1 MEVKTKKRGRPLGS
15 TKKTDVAT
23 SYMFQ
28 TNLEKQIEGAPI
40 NRNSNRGWVNWGLRN
55 DYAIKLS
62 ELYFNSIVHKS
73 CVDFGVTAVVGDGVD
88 YQAMNM
94 DKTEVMPNQYQ
105 TWDEFIRCLVL
116 DYILYGSYAF
126 QIIRNKDGRT
136 FSYYHQ
142 PISSVRCSPRD
153 EEGNITSY
161 WLCQDWTATGKYPP
175 IEIPRFGFQEEDTIN
190 SGKPYLFVY
199 ETYTPDLDY
208 YSTPK
213 YVGALK
219 AIMTE
224 LELIRYDLRSV
235 KNNFSANGFLVL
247 PRVESDEERRDL
259 LNNIKNSFVG
269 ADNANA
275 LVVTFSNGDENDSN
289 VAKFVKIDKDS
300 NNVNLFAESNQ
311 RNIDRIVTAHRIPS
325 KALIGM
331 PIDGATLGGGG
342 NEVNVAWN
350 LYNKTVAT
358 EYRNAILTT
367 INKMFSLNGVDTEI
381 VLKPLDFN
389 LTDEEDKVTTPAI
402 HNIAPIGEVKKN
414 NIEEKVVNK
423 DEQR

>member
-1 MEVKTKKRGRPLGS
+1 MAKRGRPKGS
-15 TKKTDVAT
+15 IKKEPIAT
-23 SYMFQ
+23 YMLQ
-28 TNLEKQIEGAPI
+28 TNFEKQMEGAPI
-40 NRNSNRGWVNWGLRN
+40 NKNSNRGWINWGNRN
-55 DYAIKLS
+55 DYPIKLS

-73 CVDFGVTAVVGDGVD
+73 CVDFGVTAILGDGID
-88 YQAMNM
+88 YQSMNM
-94 DKTEVMPNQYQ
+94 NETEVMPNNLQ
-105 TWDEFIRCLVL
+105 TWDELIRCLAL

-175 IEIPRFGFQEEDTIN
+175 IEIPRFGFQEEETIN
-190 SGKPYLFVY
+190 SGKPYLFVF
-199 ETYTPDLDY
+199 ESYTPDLDY
-208 YSTPK
+208 YTTPK
-213 YVGALK
+213 YVGGIK

-224 LELIRYDLRSV
+224 LELIRYDLRAV

-247 PRVESDEERRDL
+247 PRVESDEERREL

-269 ADNANA
+269 ADNANS

-300 NNVNLFAESNQ
+300 NNVNLFSESNS

-367 INKMFSLNGVDTEI
+367 INKMFALNGVDTQLI
-381 VLKPLDFN
+381 LKPLDFN
-389 LTDEEDKVTTPAI
+389 LTDEEDKVTTPMI
-402 HNIAPIGEVKKN
+402 NKIGYDTIKKN
-414 NIEEKVVNK
+414 NDIEEKVVNK
-423 DEQR
+423 DEQRN

>member
-1 MEVKTKKRGRPLGS
+1 MAKRGRPKGS
-15 TKKTDVAT
+15 IKKEPIAT
-23 SYMFQ
+23 YMLQANF
-28 TNLEKQIEGAPI
+28 EKQMEGAPI
-40 NRNSNRGWVNWGLRN
+40 NRNSNRGWVNWGNRN
-55 DYAIKLS
+55 DYPIKLS

-73 CVDFGVTAVVGDGVD
+73 CVDFGVTAILGDGID

-94 DKTEVMPNQYQ
+94 NETEVMPNNLQ
-105 TWDEFIRCLVL
+105 TWDELIRCLAL

-175 IEIPRFGFQEEDTIN
+175 IEIPRFGFQEEETIN

-199 ETYTPDLDY
+199 ESYTPDLDY
-208 YSTPK
+208 YTTPK
-213 YVGALK
+213 YVGGIK

-224 LELIRYDLRSV
+224 LELIRYDLRAV

-247 PRVESDEERRDL
+247 PRVESDEERREL

-269 ADNANA
+269 ADNANS

-300 NNVNLFAESNQ
+300 NNVNLFSESNS

-350 LYNKTVAT
+350 LFNKTVAT

-367 INKMFSLNGVDTEI
+367 INKMFALNGVDTQLM
-381 VLKPLDFN
+381 LKPLDFN
-389 LTDEEDKVTTPAI
+389 LTDEEDKVTTPMI
-402 HNIAPIGEVKKN
+402 NKIGYDTIKKN
-414 NIEEKVVNK
+414 NDIEEKVVNK
-423 DEQR
+423 DEQRN

>member
-1 MEVKTKKRGRPLGS
+1 MAKRGRPKGS
-15 TKKTDVAT
+15 IKKEPIAT
-23 SYMFQ
+23 YMLQ
-28 TNLEKQIEGAPI
+28 TNFEKQMEGAPI
-40 NRNSNRGWVNWGLRN
+40 NRNSNRGWVNWGNKN
-55 DYAIKLS
+55 DYPIKLS

-73 CVDFGVTAVVGDGVD
+73 CVDFGVTAILGDGID
-88 YQAMNM
+88 YQSMNM
-94 DKTEVMPNQYQ
+94 NETEMMPNNLQ
-105 TWDEFIRCLVL
+105 TWDELIRCLAL

-175 IEIPRFGFQEEDTIN
+175 IEIPRFGFQEEETIN

-199 ETYTPDLDY
+199 ESYTPDLDY
-208 YSTPK
+208 YTTPK
-213 YVGALK
+213 YVGGIK

-224 LELIRYDLRSV
+224 LELIRYDLRAV

-247 PRVESDEERRDL
+247 PRVESDEERREL

-269 ADNANA
+269 ADNANS

-300 NNVNLFAESNQ
+300 NNVNLFSESNN

-367 INKMFSLNGVDTEI
+367 INKMFALNGVDTQLI
-381 VLKPLDFN
+381 LKPLDFN
-389 LTDEEDKVTTPAI
+389 LTDEEDKVTTPMI
-402 HNIAPIGEVKKN
+402 NKIGYDTIKKN
-414 NIEEKVVNK
+414 NDIEEKVVNK
-423 DEQR
+423 DEQRN

>member
-28 TNLEKQIEGAPI
+28 ANFEKQIEGAPI

-55 DYAIKLS
+55 DYPIKLS

-88 YQAMNM
+88 YAAMNM

-175 IEIPRFGFQEEDTIN
+175 IEIPRFGFQEEETIN

-213 YVGALK
+213 YIGALK

-350 LYNKTVAT
+350 LYNKTIAT
-358 EYRNAILTT
+358 EYRNAVLTT
-367 INKMFSLNGVDTEI
+367 INKMFALNGVDTELI
-381 VLKPLDFN
+381 LKPLDFN

-402 HNIAPIGEVKKN
+402 HNIAPIGEVNKN

>member
-1 MEVKTKKRGRPLGS
+1 MAKRGRPKGS
-15 TKKTDVAT
+15 IKKEPIAT
-23 SYMFQ
+23 YMLQ
-28 TNLEKQIEGAPI
+28 TNFEKQMEGAPI
-40 NRNSNRGWVNWGLRN
+40 NRNSNRGWVNWGNRN
-55 DYAIKLS
+55 DYPIKLS

-73 CVDFGVTAVVGDGVD
+73 CVDFGVTAILGDGID
-88 YQAMNM
+88 YQSMNM
-94 DKTEVMPNQYQ
+94 NETEVMPNNLQ
-105 TWDEFIRCLVL
+105 TWDELIRCLAL

-175 IEIPRFGFQEEDTIN
+175 IEIPRFGFQEEETIN

-199 ETYTPDLDY
+199 ESYTPDLDY
-208 YSTPK
+208 YTTPK
-213 YVGALK
+213 YVGGIK

-224 LELIRYDLRSV
+224 LELIRYDLRAV

-247 PRVESDEERRDL
+247 PRVESDEERREL

-269 ADNANA
+269 ADNANS

-300 NNVNLFAESNQ
+300 NNVNLFSESNN

-367 INKMFSLNGVDTEI
+367 INKMFALNGVDTQLI
-381 VLKPLDFN
+381 LKPLDFN
-389 LTDEEDKVTTPAI
+389 LTDEEDKVTTPMI
-402 HNIAPIGEVKKN
+402 NKIGYDTIKKN
-414 NIEEKVVNK
+414 NDIEEKVVNK
-423 DEQR
+423 DEQRN

>member
-1 MEVKTKKRGRPLGS
+1 MAKRGRPKGS
-15 TKKTDVAT
+15 IKKEPIAT
-23 SYMFQ
+23 YMLQ
-28 TNLEKQIEGAPI
+28 TNFEKQMEGAPI
-40 NRNSNRGWVNWGLRN
+40 NKNSNRGWINWGNRN
-55 DYAIKLS
+55 DYPIKLS

-73 CVDFGVTAVVGDGVD
+73 CVDFGVTAIVGDGID

-94 DKTEVMPNQYQ
+94 NETEVMPNNLQ
-105 TWDEFIRCLVL
+105 TWDELIRCLAL

-175 IEIPRFGFQEEDTIN
+175 IEIPRFGFQEEETIN

-199 ETYTPDLDY
+199 ESYTPDLDY
-208 YSTPK
+208 YTTPK
-213 YVGALK
+213 YVGGIK

-224 LELIRYDLRSV
+224 LELIRYDLRAV

-247 PRVESDEERRDL
+247 PRVESDEERREL

-269 ADNANA
+269 ADNANS

-289 VAKFVKIDKDS
+289 VAKFLKIDKDS
-300 NNVNLFAESNQ
+300 NNVNFFSESNN

-350 LYNKTVAT
+350 LFNKTVAT

-367 INKMFSLNGVDTEI
+367 INKMFALNGVDTEL

-389 LTDEEDKVTTPAI
+389 LTDEEDKVTTPMI
-402 HNIAPIGEVKKN
+402 NKIGYDTIKKN
-414 NIEEKVVNK
+414 NDIEEKVVNK
-423 DEQR
+423 DEQRN

>member
-1 MEVKTKKRGRPLGS
+1 M
-15 TKKTDVAT
+15 
-23 SYMFQ
+23 
-28 TNLEKQIEGAPI
+28 
-40 NRNSNRGWVNWGLRN
+40 
-55 DYAIKLS
+55 
-62 ELYFNSIVHKS
+62 YFNSIVHKS
-73 CVDFGVTAVVGDGVD
+73 CVDFIVTSIVGDGVD
-88 YQAMNM
+88 YNKMNM
-94 DKTEVMPNQYQ
+94 NKTEYMPNYTQ
-105 TWDEFIRCLVL
+105 TWDDFIRCLAL
-116 DYILYGSYAF
+116 DYVLYGSYAF

-161 WLCQDWTATGKYPP
+161 WLCQDWTAVGKYPP
-175 IEIPRFGFQEEDTIN
+175 IEIPRFGFQEEETIK

-208 YSTPK
+208 YTTPK

-247 PRVESDEERRDL
+247 PRIESDEERREL

-269 ADNANA
+269 ADNANS
-275 LVVTFSNGDENDSN
+275 LVITFSNGDENDSN

-300 NNVNLFAESNQ
+300 NNVNLFSESNA

-331 PIDGATLGGGG
+331 PSDGASLGGDG
-342 NEVNVAWN
+342 NQLNVSWN
-350 LYNKTVAT
+350 LFNKTVAT

-367 INKMFSLNGVDTEI
+367 INKMFAMNGVDTEI

-389 LTDEEDKVTTPAI
+389 LTDEQDKVTTPTI
-402 HNIAPIGEVKKN
+402 NKIGYDQIKN
-414 NIEEKVVNK
+414 NYIEEKVVNE
-423 DEQR
+423 DE

>member
-1 MEVKTKKRGRPLGS
+1 MAEVKRRGRPKG
-15 TKKTDVAT
+15 TVKKEPLAT
-23 SYMFQ
+23 YMLQ
-28 TNLEKQIEGAPI
+28 TNFEKQLEGAPI
-40 NRNSNRGWVNWGLRN
+40 NRNSNRGYVNWGLRN
-55 DYAIKLS
+55 DYPIKLS

-88 YQAMNM
+88 YAAMNM

-142 PISSVRCSPRD
+142 SISSVRCSPRD

-175 IEIPRFGFQEEDTIN
+175 IEIPRFGFQEEETIN

-219 AIMTE
+219 VIMTE
-224 LELIRYDLRSV
+224 IELIRYDLRSV

-247 PRVESDEERRDL
+247 PRVESDEERREL

-331 PIDGATLGGGG
+331 PIDGAKLGGGG

-350 LYNKTVAT
+350 LYNKTIAT
-358 EYRNAILTT
+358 EYRNAVLTT
-367 INKMFSLNGVDTEI
+367 INKMFALNGVDTEL

-389 LTDEEDKVTTPAI
+389 LIDEEDKVTTPAI
-402 HNIAPIGEVKKN
+402 HNIVPIGEVKKN

-423 DEQR
+423 DEQQR

>member
-1 MEVKTKKRGRPLGS
+1 MAKRGRPKGS
-15 TKKTDVAT
+15 IKKEPIAT
-23 SYMFQ
+23 YMLQ
-28 TNLEKQIEGAPI
+28 TNFEKQMEGAPI
-40 NRNSNRGWVNWGLRN
+40 NKNSNRGWINWGNRN
-55 DYAIKLS
+55 DYPIKLS

-73 CVDFGVTAVVGDGVD
+73 CVDFGVTAILGDGVD
-88 YQAMNM
+88 YQSMNM
-94 DKTEVMPNQYQ
+94 NETEVMHNNLQ
-105 TWDEFIRCLVL
+105 TWDELIRCLAL

-175 IEIPRFGFQEEDTIN
+175 IEIPRFGFQEEETIN

-199 ETYTPDLDY
+199 ESYTPDLDY
-208 YSTPK
+208 YTTPK
-213 YVGALK
+213 YVGGIK

-224 LELIRYDLRSV
+224 LELIRYDLRAV

-247 PRVESDEERRDL
+247 PRVESDEERREL

-269 ADNANA
+269 ADNANS

-300 NNVNLFAESNQ
+300 NNVNLFSESNN

-342 NEVNVAWN
+342 NQVNVAWN
-350 LYNKTVAT
+350 LFNKTVAT

-367 INKMFSLNGVDTEI
+367 INKMFALNGVDTQLI
-381 VLKPLDFN
+381 LKPLDFN
-389 LTDEEDKVTTPAI
+389 LTDEEDKVTTPMI
-402 HNIAPIGEVKKN
+402 NKIGYDTIKKN
-414 NIEEKVVNK
+414 NDIEEKVVNK
-423 DEQR
+423 DEQRN

>member
-28 TNLEKQIEGAPI
+28 ANFEKQIEGAPI
-40 NRNSNRGWVNWGLRN
+40 NRNSNRGYVNWGLRN
-55 DYAIKLS
+55 DYPIKLS

-94 DKTEVMPNQYQ
+94 NKTEVMPNQYQ

-175 IEIPRFGFQEEDTIN
+175 IEIPRFGFQEEETIN

-350 LYNKTVAT
+350 LYNATVAT
-358 EYRNAILTT
+358 EYRNVILTT
-367 INKMFSLNGVDTEI
+367 INKMFALNGVDTQLM
-381 VLKPLDFN
+381 LKPLDFN
-389 LTDEEDKVTTPAI
+389 LTDKTDTTTNKQSLPLI
-402 HNIAPIGEVKKN
+402 N
-414 NIEEKVVNK
+414 NINTEEKVVNK
-423 DEQR
+423 STDNL

>member
-28 TNLEKQIEGAPI
+28 ANFEKQIEGAPI

-55 DYAIKLS
+55 DYPIKLS

-175 IEIPRFGFQEEDTIN
+175 IEIPRFGFQEEETIN

-350 LYNKTVAT
+350 LYNKTIAT
-358 EYRNAILTT
+358 EYRNAVLTT
-367 INKMFSLNGVDTEI
+367 INKMFALNGVDTEL

-402 HNIAPIGEVKKN
+402 HNIAPIGEVNKN

>member
-1 MEVKTKKRGRPLGS
+1 MAKRGRPKGS
-15 TKKTDVAT
+15 IKKEPIAT
-23 SYMFQ
+23 YMLQSNF
-28 TNLEKQIEGAPI
+28 EKQMEGAPI
-40 NRNSNRGWVNWGLRN
+40 NKNSNRGWVNWGNRN
-55 DYAIKLS
+55 DYPIKLS

-73 CVDFGVTAVVGDGVD
+73 CVDFGVTAILGDGID

-94 DKTEVMPNQYQ
+94 NETEVMPNNLQ
-105 TWDEFIRCLVL
+105 TWDELIRCLAL

-175 IEIPRFGFQEEDTIN
+175 IEIPRFGFQEEETIN

-199 ETYTPDLDY
+199 ESYTPDLDY
-208 YSTPK
+208 YTTPK
-213 YVGALK
+213 YVGGIK

-224 LELIRYDLRSV
+224 LELIRYDLRAV

-247 PRVESDEERRDL
+247 PRVESDEERREL

-269 ADNANA
+269 ADNANS

-300 NNVNLFAESNQ
+300 NNVNLFSESNS

-367 INKMFSLNGVDTEI
+367 INKMFALNGVDTQLI
-381 VLKPLDFN
+381 LKPLDFN
-389 LTDEEDKVTTPAI
+389 LTDEEDKVTTPMI
-402 HNIAPIGEVKKN
+402 NKIGYDTIKKN
-414 NIEEKVVNK
+414 NDIEEKVVNK
-423 DEQR
+423 DEQRN

>member
-1 MEVKTKKRGRPLGS
+1 MAKRGRPKGS
-15 TKKTDVAT
+15 IKKEPIAT
-23 SYMFQ
+23 YMLQ
-28 TNLEKQIEGAPI
+28 TNFEKQMEGAPI
-40 NRNSNRGWVNWGLRN
+40 NRNSNRGWVNWGNRN
-55 DYAIKLS
+55 DYPIKLS

-73 CVDFGVTAVVGDGVD
+73 CVDFGVTAILGDGID
-88 YQAMNM
+88 YQSMNM
-94 DKTEVMPNQYQ
+94 NETEMMPNNLQ
-105 TWDEFIRCLVL
+105 TWDELIRCLAL

-175 IEIPRFGFQEEDTIN
+175 IEIPRFGFQEEETIN

-199 ETYTPDLDY
+199 ESYTPDLDY
-208 YSTPK
+208 YTTPK
-213 YVGALK
+213 YVGGIK

-224 LELIRYDLRSV
+224 LELIRYDLRAV

-247 PRVESDEERRDL
+247 PRVESDEERREL

-269 ADNANA
+269 ADNANS

-300 NNVNLFAESNQ
+300 NNVNLFSESNN

-367 INKMFSLNGVDTEI
+367 INKMFALNGVDTQLI
-381 VLKPLDFN
+381 LKPLDFN
-389 LTDEEDKVTTPAI
+389 LTDEEDKVTTPMI
-402 HNIAPIGEVKKN
+402 NKIGYDTIKKN
-414 NIEEKVVNK
+414 NDIEEKVVNK
-423 DEQR
+423 DEQRN

>member
-28 TNLEKQIEGAPI
+28 TNFEKQIEGAPI

-55 DYAIKLS
+55 DYVIKLS

-175 IEIPRFGFQEEDTIN
+175 IEIPRFGFQEEETIN

-358 EYRNAILTT
+358 EYRNAVLTT
-367 INKMFSLNGVDTEI
+367 INKMFALNGVDTEL

-402 HNIAPIGEVKKN
+402 HNIAPIAEVNKN

>member
-1 MEVKTKKRGRPLGS
+1 MAKRGRPKGS
-15 TKKTDVAT
+15 IKKEPIAT
-23 SYMFQ
+23 YMLQ
-28 TNLEKQIEGAPI
+28 TNFEKQMEGAPI
-40 NRNSNRGWVNWGLRN
+40 NKNSNRGWINWGNRN
-55 DYAIKLS
+55 DYPIKLS

-73 CVDFGVTAVVGDGVD
+73 CVDFGVTAILGDGID
-88 YQAMNM
+88 YQSMNM
-94 DKTEVMPNQYQ
+94 NETEVMPNNLQ
-105 TWDEFIRCLVL
+105 TWDELIRCLAL

-175 IEIPRFGFQEEDTIN
+175 IEIPRFGFQEEETIN

-199 ETYTPDLDY
+199 ESYTPDLDY
-208 YSTPK
+208 YTTPK
-213 YVGALK
+213 YVGGIK

-224 LELIRYDLRSV
+224 LELIRYDLRAV

-247 PRVESDEERRDL
+247 PRVESDEERREL

-269 ADNANA
+269 ADNANS

-300 NNVNLFAESNQ
+300 NNVNLFSESNN

-350 LYNKTVAT
+350 LFNKTVAT

-367 INKMFSLNGVDTEI
+367 INKMFALNGVDTQLI
-381 VLKPLDFN
+381 LKPLDFN
-389 LTDEEDKVTTPAI
+389 LTDEEDKVTTPMI
-402 HNIAPIGEVKKN
+402 NKIGYDTIKKN
-414 NIEEKVVNK
+414 NDIEEKVVNK
-423 DEQR
+423 DEQRN

>member
-1 MEVKTKKRGRPLGS
+1 MAKRGRPKGS
-15 TKKTDVAT
+15 IKKEPIAT
-23 SYMFQ
+23 YMLQ
-28 TNLEKQIEGAPI
+28 TNFEKQMEGAPI
-40 NRNSNRGWVNWGLRN
+40 NKNSNRGWVNWGNRN
-55 DYAIKLS
+55 DYPIKLS

-73 CVDFGVTAVVGDGVD
+73 CVDFGVTAILGDGID

-94 DKTEVMPNQYQ
+94 NETEVMPNNLQ
-105 TWDEFIRCLVL
+105 TWDELIRCLAL

-175 IEIPRFGFQEEDTIN
+175 IEIPRFGFQEEETIN
-190 SGKPYLFVY
+190 SGKPYLFVF
-199 ETYTPDLDY
+199 ESYTPDLDY
-208 YSTPK
+208 YTTPK
-213 YVGALK
+213 YVGGIK

-224 LELIRYDLRSV
+224 LELIRYDLRAV

-247 PRVESDEERRDL
+247 PRVESDEERREL

-269 ADNANA
+269 ADNANS

-300 NNVNLFAESNQ
+300 NNVNLFSESNS

-325 KALIGM
+325 KSLIGM

-367 INKMFSLNGVDTEI
+367 INKMFALNGVDTQLI
-381 VLKPLDFN
+381 LKPLDFN
-389 LTDEEDKVTTPAI
+389 LTDEEDKVTTPMI
-402 HNIAPIGEVKKN
+402 NKIGYDTIKKN
-414 NIEEKVVNK
+414 NDIEEKVVNK
-423 DEQR
+423 DEQRN

>member
-1 MEVKTKKRGRPLGS
+1 MAKRGRPKGS
-15 TKKTDVAT
+15 IKKEPIAT
-23 SYMFQ
+23 YMLQ
-28 TNLEKQIEGAPI
+28 TNFEKQMEGAPI
-40 NRNSNRGWVNWGLRN
+40 NKNSNRGWINWGNRN
-55 DYAIKLS
+55 DYPIKLS

-73 CVDFGVTAVVGDGVD
+73 CVDFGVTAILGDGVD
-88 YQAMNM
+88 YQSMNM
-94 DKTEVMPNQYQ
+94 NETEVMPNNLQ
-105 TWDEFIRCLVL
+105 TWDELIRCLAL

-175 IEIPRFGFQEEDTIN
+175 IEIPRFGFQEEETIN

-199 ETYTPDLDY
+199 ESYTPDLDY
-208 YSTPK
+208 YTTPK
-213 YVGALK
+213 YVGGIK

-224 LELIRYDLRSV
+224 LELIRYDLRAV

-247 PRVESDEERRDL
+247 PRVESDEERREL

-269 ADNANA
+269 ADNANS

-300 NNVNLFAESNQ
+300 NNVNLFSESNN

-342 NEVNVAWN
+342 NQVNVAWN
-350 LYNKTVAT
+350 LFNKTVAT

-367 INKMFSLNGVDTEI
+367 INKMFALNGVDTQLI
-381 VLKPLDFN
+381 LKPLDFN
-389 LTDEEDKVTTPAI
+389 LTDEEDKVTTPMI
-402 HNIAPIGEVKKN
+402 NKIGYDTIKKN
-414 NIEEKVVNK
+414 NDIEEKVVNK
-423 DEQR
+423 DEQRN

>member
-1 MEVKTKKRGRPLGS
+1 MAKRGRPKGS
-15 TKKTDVAT
+15 IKKEPIAT
-23 SYMFQ
+23 YMLQ
-28 TNLEKQIEGAPI
+28 TNFEKQMEGAPI
-40 NRNSNRGWVNWGLRN
+40 NKNSNRGWVNWGNRN
-55 DYAIKLS
+55 DYPIKLS

-73 CVDFGVTAVVGDGVD
+73 CVDFGVTAILGDGVD

-94 DKTEVMPNQYQ
+94 NETEVMPNNLQ
-105 TWDEFIRCLVL
+105 TWDELIRCLAL

-175 IEIPRFGFQEEDTIN
+175 IEIPRFGFQEEETIN

-199 ETYTPDLDY
+199 ESYTPDLDY
-208 YSTPK
+208 YTTPK
-213 YVGALK
+213 YVGGIK

-224 LELIRYDLRSV
+224 LELIRYDLRAV

-247 PRVESDEERRDL
+247 PRVESDEERREL

-269 ADNANA
+269 ADNANS

-300 NNVNLFAESNQ
+300 NNVNLFSESNN

-350 LYNKTVAT
+350 LFNKTVAT

-367 INKMFSLNGVDTEI
+367 INKMFALNGVDTQLI
-381 VLKPLDFN
+381 LKPLDFN
-389 LTDEEDKVTTPAI
+389 LTDEVDKVTTPMI
-402 HNIAPIGEVKKN
+402 NKIGYDTIKKN
-414 NIEEKVVNK
+414 NDIEEKVVNK
-423 DEQR
+423 DEQRN

>member
-1 MEVKTKKRGRPLGS
+1 MAKRGRPKGS
-15 TKKTDVAT
+15 IKKEPIAT
-23 SYMFQ
+23 YMLQ
-28 TNLEKQIEGAPI
+28 TNFEKQMEGAPI
-40 NRNSNRGWVNWGLRN
+40 NKNSNRGWVNWGNRN
-55 DYAIKLS
+55 DYPIKLS

-73 CVDFGVTAVVGDGVD
+73 CVDFGVTAILGDGID
-88 YQAMNM
+88 YQSMNM
-94 DKTEVMPNQYQ
+94 NETEVMPNNLQ
-105 TWDEFIRCLVL
+105 TWDELIRCLAL

-175 IEIPRFGFQEEDTIN
+175 IEIPRFGFQEEETIN
-190 SGKPYLFVY
+190 SGKPYLFVF
-199 ETYTPDLDY
+199 ESYTPDLDY
-208 YSTPK
+208 YTTPK
-213 YVGALK
+213 YVGGIK

-224 LELIRYDLRSV
+224 LELIRYDLRAV

-247 PRVESDEERRDL
+247 PRVESDEERREL

-269 ADNANA
+269 ADNANS

-300 NNVNLFAESNQ
+300 NNVNLFSESNS

-367 INKMFSLNGVDTEI
+367 INKMFALNGVDTQLI
-381 VLKPLDFN
+381 LKPLDFN
-389 LTDEEDKVTTPAI
+389 LTDEEDKVTTPMI
-402 HNIAPIGEVKKN
+402 NKIGYDTIKKN
-414 NIEEKVVNK
+414 NDIEEKVVNK
-423 DEQR
+423 DEQRN

>member
-1 MEVKTKKRGRPLGS
+1 MAKRGRPKGS
-15 TKKTDVAT
+15 IKKEPIAT
-23 SYMFQ
+23 YMLQ
-28 TNLEKQIEGAPI
+28 TNFEKQMEGAPI
-40 NRNSNRGWVNWGLRN
+40 NKNSNRGWINWGNRN
-55 DYAIKLS
+55 DYPIKLS

-73 CVDFGVTAVVGDGVD
+73 CVDFGVTAILGDGID

-94 DKTEVMPNQYQ
+94 NETEVMPNNLQ
-105 TWDEFIRCLVL
+105 TWDELIRCLAL

-175 IEIPRFGFQEEDTIN
+175 IEIPRFGFQEEETIN

-199 ETYTPDLDY
+199 ESYTPDLDY
-208 YSTPK
+208 YTTPK
-213 YVGALK
+213 YVGGIK

-224 LELIRYDLRSV
+224 LELIRYDLRAV

-247 PRVESDEERRDL
+247 PRVESDEERREL

-269 ADNANA
+269 ADNANS

-300 NNVNLFAESNQ
+300 NNVNLFSESNS

-350 LYNKTVAT
+350 LFNKTVAT

-367 INKMFSLNGVDTEI
+367 INKMFALNGVDTEL

-389 LTDEEDKVTTPAI
+389 LTDEEDKVTTPMI
-402 HNIAPIGEVKKN
+402 NKIGYDTIKKN
-414 NIEEKVVNK
+414 NDIEEKVVNK
-423 DEQR
+423 DEQRN

>member
-199 ETYTPDLDY
+199 ETYTPDLYY